1 MSVLTTLDRP
11 VTGRLIDVGS
21 TDTIA
26 SGLNNL
32 MGLGA
37 MILPRRGGRVDTD
50 EGVIRG
56 VVLHDTYISRCGFLA
71 NLEKVFDGPQVTLLV
86 LLLIVRLLILTFTLL
101 LFN

>member
-37 MILPRRGGRVDTD
+37 MILPRRVIRVETE
-50 EGVIRG
+50 EGVVGG
-56 VVLHDTYISRCGFLA
+56 VV
-71 NLEKVFDGPQVTLLV
+71 
-86 LLLIVRLLILTFTLL
+86 
-101 LFN
+101 